1 MRLHDFFSRAD
12 FNRCY
17 LPSCIKSD
25 PTNHWWMAPASHDFW
40 FVACLSYPGASND
53 AFYDLDFE
61 TTKFTL
67 VIAFWSICSYTALNV
82 FALEAWQFVFMS
94 KNLTQSLK
102 HGHVFIKITTLV
114 NQKVVFIIGIS
125 NMHFRRH
132 LSHIFHW
139 TQFIL
144 FTSIWCSS
152 ILLLYSAVILSE
164 PQSIYLKLGHFVLKI
179 GWVE

>member
-25 PTNHWWMAPASHDFW
+25 PTNHWWMASISWLLICCLLIVPWSLKWCLLWLGFW
-40 FVACLSYPGASND
+40 NNKVYIGNCFLKHLFIHCSECFCFGSLA
-53 AFYDLDFE
+53 
-61 TTKFTL
+61 
-67 VIAFWSICSYTALNV
+67 IC
-82 FALEAWQFVFMS
+82 MS